1 MNNIQR
7 PYRLPNCTLILEGM
21 GDGSDPQ
28 SPNPDLNIILNARC
42 QFVGI
47 NQNLEGGRAFLE
59 ALAKA
64 VSAYAQ
70 QCLSGIHH
78 PTATKGESGEWA
90 ELTPVPDQALHRLTW
105 HPPTD
110 ESQHPIT
117 MELTTVQLFDLVEA
131 VDQFIA
137 DRHTLPDF
145 SVTLQPLSRR
155 YRQPDEPFVQRAVPA
170 TLGAIS
176 LAVLAAALYVMPIP
190 DVRKPEPKPQSS
202 PALVD
207 PTQNNSAPA
216 NNPVPAK
223 TP

>member
-1 MNNIQR
+1 MNIQR
-7 PYRLPNCTLILEGM
+7 PYRLPNCTLTLEGM

-47 NQNLEGGRAFLE
+47 NQHLEGGRAFLE

-70 QCLSGIHH
+70 QCLSGIQH

-90 ELTPVPDQALHRLTW
+90 ELIPVPAQALHRLTW
-105 HPPTD
+105 HPPAD

-117 MELTTVQLFDLVEA
+117 VELTTVQLFDLVEA
-131 VDQFIA
+131 VDQFIG

-176 LAVLAAALYVMPIP
+176 LAVFAAALYLLPIP
-190 DVRKPEPKPQSS
+190 EVRKPEPKPPSS
-202 PALVD
+202 PALID

-216 NNPVPAK
+216 NNTAPES

>member
-1 MNNIQR
+1 MN
-7 PYRLPNCTLILEGM
+7 
-21 GDGSDPQ
+21 DGSDPQ

-47 NQNLEGGRAFLE
+47 NQSLEGGRAFLE

-70 QCLSGIHH
+70 QCLSGIQH
-78 PTATKGESGEWA
+78 PKATKGESGEWA
-90 ELTPVPDQALHRLTW
+90 ELTPLPDQALHRLTW

-117 MELTTVQLFDLVEA
+117 LELTTVQLFDLVEA

-170 TLGAIS
+170 TLGAVS
-176 LAVLAAALYVMPIP
+176 LAILAAALYVLPIP
-190 DVRKPEPKPQSS
+190 EVRKPEPNPQTS

-207 PTQNNSAPA
+207 PTQNNTAPT
-216 NNPVPAK
+216 NNPVP
-223 TP
+223 TPTP

>member
-1 MNNIQR
+1 MNIQR
-7 PYRLPNCTLILEGM
+7 PYRLPNCTLTLEGM
-21 GDGSDPQ
+21 WNGGDPQ
-28 SPNPDLNIILNARC
+28 SPNPDLSIILNARC
-42 QFVGI
+42 QFVGV
-47 NQNLEGGRAFLE
+47 NQSLEGGRAFLE

-70 QCLSGIHH
+70 QCLSGIQH
-78 PTATKGESGEWA
+78 PSATKGESGEWA
-90 ELTPVPDQALHRLTW
+90 ELTPLPDQALHRLTW

-117 MELTTVQLFDLVEA
+117 IDLTTVQLFDLVEA

-145 SVTLQPLSRR
+145 AVTLQPLSRR

-170 TLGAIS
+170 TLGAVS
-176 LAVLAAALYVMPIP
+176 LAVLAAALYVLPIP
-190 DVRKPEPKPQSS
+190 EVRKPEPKPQNS

-207 PTQNNSAPA
+207 PAQNNAAPT
-216 NNPVPAK
+216 NTPVPE
-223 TP
+223 PSP

>member
-1 MNNIQR
+1 MN
-7 PYRLPNCTLILEGM
+7 
-21 GDGSDPQ
+21 DGSDPQ

-47 NQNLEGGRAFLE
+47 NQSLEGGRAFLE

-70 QCLSGIHH
+70 QCLSGIQH
-78 PTATKGESGEWA
+78 PKATKGESGEWA
-90 ELTPVPDQALHRLTW
+90 ELTPLPDQALHRLTW
-105 HPPTD
+105 HPPVD

-117 MELTTVQLFDLVEA
+117 LELTTVQLFDLVEA

-170 TLGAIS
+170 TLGAVS
-176 LAVLAAALYVMPIP
+176 LAILAAALYVLPIP
-190 DVRKPEPKPQSS
+190 EVRKPEPNPQTS

-207 PTQNNSAPA
+207 PTQNDTAPT
-216 NNPVPAK
+216 NNPVP
-223 TP
+223 TPTP